1 MPHRHQPLQSSIGRA
16 MIQENGT
23 KVTAP
28 VMKTETFDRFSEY
41 IQEVLGIKMGRNKQT
56 MLQAR
61 LMKRLRTLG
70 LKTYEEY
77 YSYLFSDEGQRR
89 EMPLFVHQVTTNKT
103 DFFREPTHYEQLVK
117 HVLPVLISE
126 RIFSFQRPLRV
137 WSSACSTGEEPYTLA
152 MVLTDYSETHR
163 LPDFTILATDIS
175 PEVLHHVAQGVYD
188 EARVTPVPLPMRKK
202 YMLRSKDPQKRLVR
216 IIPEL
221 RAKVRPQWIN
231 LKDHP
236 YNIQER
242 MDIIFCRNVII
253 YFSHETQEHVLLQL
267 CNQLESGGYLFLGHS
282 ETLSGFTL
290 PLKQVAATVYRK
302 T

>member
-1 MPHRHQPLQSSIGRA
+1 MN
-16 MIQENGT
+16 QENGS
-23 KVTAP
+23 KTATP
-28 VMKTETFDRFSEY
+28 VMKTATFDLFSEY
-41 IQEVLGIKMGRNKQT
+41 IQEVIGIKMGHNKQT

-61 LMKRLRTLG
+61 LMKRLRILG

-77 YSYLFSDEGQRR
+77 YSYLFSEEGQRS

-103 DFFREPTHYEQLVK
+103 DFFREPAHYEQLVK
-117 HVLPVLISE
+117 QVLPVLIRE
-126 RIFSFQRPLRV
+126 KKYSFQRPLRV

-152 MVLTDYSETHR
+152 MVLADFAETHQ

-175 PEVLHHVAQGVYD
+175 PEVLQHVAQGVYD
-188 EARVTPVPLPMRKK
+188 EARISPVPFPMRKK
-202 YMLRSKDPQKRLVR
+202 YMLRAKDPEKRLVR
-216 IIPEL
+216 IVPEL

-231 LKDHP
+231 LKDYP

-253 YFSHETQEHVLLQL
+253 YFSHDTQVKVMLQL
-267 CNQLESGGYLFLGHS
+267 CNHLEPDGYLFLGHS
-282 ETLSGFTL
+282 ETLNNFNL

-302 T
+302 Q